1 MQDNKPTEYSLSRAD
16 EPQKGR
22 GITGDDIRYVAPDP
36 TEPKYTPKP
45 DYGTHKPADTLP
57 NLTNLQAPP
66 SVLRDMLREAEIMYK
81 YKHARRK
88 KKLYWYLFRVFF
100 IILSLLM
107 FFYYVGTFS
116 PETFLEYVFIA
127 VESAICGAIFSLILA
142 AIGRPIHT
150 SAQNACFSDE
160 FDDLYKIEHLK
171 DCMTQ
176 EKGQA

>member
-1 MQDNKPTEYSLSRAD
+1 MTDNKPTEYSLSRAD

-36 TEPKYTPKP
+36 TDTTYTPKR
-45 DYGTHKPADTLP
+45 DYGTHKPAGTLP

-66 SVLRDMLREAEIMYK
+66 SVLRDMLREAEIMHK

-107 FFYYVGTFS
+107 FFYSVGTFS
-116 PETFLEYVFIA
+116 PELFLEYVLIA
-127 VESAICGAIFSLILA
+127 VESAICGAIFALILA

-150 SAQNACFSDE
+150 SAQNACFADE
-160 FDDLYKIEHLK
+160 FEELYEIEHIK
-171 DCMTQ
+171 DSMI
-176 EKGQA
+176 